1 MAMMA
6 PHDAPQFG
14 SRRSDSSR
22 LAASAAEDA
31 VQTDAAAVTADSPV
45 ETGGQVPGTQ
55 VPGAQNLS
63 AQEEVAEPA
72 PVVGKPVV
80 EQAAEPAAPAK
91 PAASTTYL
99 LIDGENIDATL
110 GMSLL
115 ERKPRPEERPRWEKV
130 MKGARKLWRQDT
142 NGLFFL
148 NGSNGHLPFSF
159 VAALRGFDY
168 QVIPLAAP
176 AKVKVVD
183 VGIQRM
189 LDAILAQ
196 GHGDVIVASHDIDFK
211 DQIEALLDADR
222 RVAVLCFRELL
233 SAGLHDLEEKGLQVV
248 DLEDDFDAFKA
259 PLPRLRIIELDAFD
273 PTRYL

>member
-1 MAMMA
+1 MEAAAAPELPCAPGTSRTLRSMV
-6 PHDAPQFG
+6 PHDTAQFG
-14 SRRSDSSR
+14 SRRSDSSAPTPAI
-22 LAASAAEDA
+22 LDTPEAGSLPA
-31 VQTDAAAVTADSPV
+31 QGTATP
-45 ETGGQVPGTQ
+45 
-55 VPGAQNLS
+55 
-63 AQEEVAEPA
+63 AEPA
-72 PVVGKPVV
+72 V
-80 EQAAEPAAPAK
+80 ADEPTVQPSASAP
-91 PAASTTYL
+91 STTYL
-99 LIDGENIDATL
+99 LVDGENIDATL

-115 ERKPRPEERPRWEKV
+115 ERKPKPEERPRWEKV

-176 AKVKVVD
+176 PKVKVVD

-189 LDAILAQ
+189 LKAILNQ
-196 GHGDVIVASHDIDFK
+196 GHGDVILASHDIDFH
-211 DQIEALLDADR
+211 DEIEALLDDGR

-233 SAGLHDLEEKGLQVV
+233 SAGLHEMEDKGLQIV
-248 DLEDDFDAFKA
+248 DLEDDFEAFKA

-273 PTRYL
+273 PSRYL

>member
-1 MAMMA
+1 MV
-6 PHDAPQFG
+6 PHESTQFG
-14 SRRSDSSR
+14 TRRSDS
-22 LAASAAEDA
+22 
-31 VQTDAAAVTADSPV
+31 AAAGAAPLDPAGTAPPSD
-45 ETGGQVPGTQ
+45 GTTTA
-55 VPGAQNLS
+55 P
-63 AQEEVAEPA
+63 EPA
-72 PVVGKPVV
+72 TAEAPSTSGAARQPV
-80 EQAAEPAAPAK
+80 
-91 PAASTTYL
+91 TYL
-99 LIDGENIDATL
+99 LVDGENIDATL

-115 ERKPRPEERPRWEKV
+115 ERKPKPEERPRWEKV
-130 MKGARKLWRQDT
+130 MKGARKLWNQDT

-176 AKVKVVD
+176 PRVKVVD

-196 GHGDVIVASHDIDFK
+196 GRGDVILASHDIDFH
-211 DQIEALLDADR
+211 DQIEALLDDGR

-233 SAGLHDLEEKGLQVV
+233 SAGLHEMEEKGLQIV

-259 PLPRLRIIELDAFD
+259 PLPRLRIIDLDAFD

>member
-1 MAMMA
+1 MV
-6 PHDAPQFG
+6 PHDTAQFG
-14 SRRSDSSR
+14 TRRSDSAS
-22 LAASAAEDA
+22 ASAA
-31 VQTDAAAVTADSPV
+31 DAAPAVVDSPDAGSLPD
-45 ETGGQVPGTQ
+45 EGTTTPAVP
-55 VPGAQNLS
+55 
-63 AQEEVAEPA
+63 
-72 PVVGKPVV
+72 
-80 EQAAEPAAPAK
+80 AAADEPAAQPSSPAQ
-91 PAASTTYL
+91 STTYL

-115 ERKPRPEERPRWEKV
+115 ERKPKPEERPRWEKV

-176 AKVKVVD
+176 PKVKVVD

-189 LDAILAQ
+189 LKAILDQ
-196 GHGDVIVASHDIDFK
+196 GHGDVILASHDIDFH
-211 DQIEALLDADR
+211 DEIEALLDDGR

-233 SAGLHDLEEKGLQVV
+233 SAGLHEMEDKGLQIV
-248 DLEDDFDAFKA
+248 DLEDDFEAFKA

-273 PTRYL
+273 PSRYL

>member
-1 MAMMA
+1 MGRRA
-6 PHDAPQFG
+6 DAPAG
-14 SRRSDSSR
+14 PGRAVVVPTTTSSP
-22 LAASAAEDA
+22 APASA
-31 VQTDAAAVTADSPV
+31 PV
-45 ETGGQVPGTQ
+45 HTPAPAPATSSAPAGSLGQV
-55 VPGAQNLS
+55 S
-63 AQEEVAEPA
+63 E
-72 PVVGKPVV
+72 
-80 EQAAEPAAPAK
+80 
-91 PAASTTYL
+91 STTYL
-99 LIDGENIDATL
+99 LVDGENIDATL

-115 ERKPRPEERPRWEKV
+115 ERKPKPEERPRWEKV

-176 AKVKVVD
+176 PKVKVVD

-189 LDAILAQ
+189 LKAILNQ
-196 GHGDVIVASHDIDFK
+196 GHGDVILASHDIDFH
-211 DQIEALLDADR
+211 DEIEALLDDGR

-233 SAGLHDLEEKGLQVV
+233 SAGLHEMEDKGLQIV
-248 DLEDDFDAFKA
+248 DLEDDFEAFKA

-273 PTRYL
+273 PSRYL